1 MSTTRTTAAA
11 TDVDTQPWWKY
22 PIVWLMIGGPAVVVV
37 ASIVTTVIAINGA
50 DPVIR
55 TTVSGADTGSK
66 DALMPAGA
74 ARNHVA
80 TPAR

>member
-1 MSTTRTTAAA
+1 MTTNRALAPA
-11 TDVDTQPWWKY
+11 PDVDIQPWWKY

-37 ASIVTTVIAINGA
+37 ASIVTTIIAINGA

-66 DALMPAGA
+66 DALMPAAA